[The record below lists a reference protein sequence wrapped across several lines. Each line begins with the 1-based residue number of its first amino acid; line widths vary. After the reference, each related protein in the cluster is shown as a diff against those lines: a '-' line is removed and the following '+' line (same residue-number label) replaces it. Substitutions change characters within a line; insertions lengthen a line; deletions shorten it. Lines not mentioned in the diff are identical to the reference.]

1 MDVLF
6 PFYLLG
12 ALAIAIP
19 IALHLRRRPPKDR
32 VEFSSLL
39 FLDPQ
44 TPQRKRRSKLENLLL
59 LLLRCLA
66 ILLLALLF
74 SRPFFRDPNALAQ
87 AGEGVCRIILVDRS
101 ASMRR
106 TGLWED
112 AVKKAR
118 AQLEA
123 SKPEDRVA
131 LLTFD
136 SSVQT
141 VTSFEQWKQQPS
153 TERIRLASDALAV
166 EKPGWEKTAL
176 DAALIEAVGML
187 EDETRGTPD
196 AKQIVLVSDLQEGA
210 DHGQLEHF
218 AWPESIELRLEPVVI
233 AKPGNAA
240 AHLVAQAE
248 NEEEVDEKARQ
259 THVLRVRVTNSQD
272 AKAEKLKLAWEGD
285 APANALEVLLPPGAT
300 RVVTAPP
307 RPEKAPAYLQL
318 QGDAEDFDDRVYI
331 APPQARPVDLLYIG
345 DQIDAGST
353 ESPLFYVERALS
365 PTDTLIPKVTATKP
379 ADLTREKVL
388 ASDAIVSAATLS
400 VEQGAWLHEFA
411 ENGGIILLALK
422 KGESVP
428 AFVATPPLEVKEA
441 VVNDYAML
449 QGIDFDHPVL
459 RPFAGPGLRDFTKIH
474 FWKYRKLSLPKDAAD
489 TTRVLA
495 YFDTGDPALVEIRL
509 NRGRAFLFT
518 SAWTPSE
525 SQLAL
530 SSKFVPLLYS
540 MLSTAGFESQAKR
553 QFYAGDILPGPAPEA
568 VMKSPDGKTLPAGQF
583 RTDVPGIY
591 AITQG
596 TETFTYAVNV
606 PVSESR
612 LEPLKPEF
620 FTAAGITLPRS
631 QIATGVEPTPAEKM
645 QMERV
650 ELEGRQKLWKWLLAA
665 AILILLAE
673 TFLANRPARASSGGE
688 EAAPAQA

>member
-1 MDVLF
+1 VDVLF

-59 LLLRCLA
+59 LILRCLA

-87 AGEGVCRIILVDRS
+87 AGEGVCRIVLLDRS

-118 AQLEA
+118 AALEA

-131 LLTFD
+131 FLTFD
-136 SSVQT
+136 SAVQT

-196 AKQIVLVSDLQEGA
+196 AKQIVLISDLQEGA
-210 DHGQLEHF
+210 DQGQLEHF

-240 AHLVAQAE
+240 AHLVAKA
-248 NEEEVDEKARQ
+248 EEEDEDEETARRD
-259 THVLRVRVTNSQD
+259 HVLRVRVTNSQD
-272 AKAEKLKLAWEGD
+272 AKAEKLKLAWEND
-285 APANALEVLLPPGAT
+285 AANALEVLLPPGAT

-318 QGDAEDFDDRVYI
+318 EGDAEDFDDRVYI
-331 APPQARPVDLLYIG
+331 APPQARPVNLLYIG
-345 DQIDAGST
+345 DQIDAAST

-365 PTDTLIPKVTATKP
+365 PTDTLVPKIAASKP
-379 ADLTREKVL
+379 AELTREKVL
-388 ASDAIVSAATLS
+388 ASDAIVSAAALS

-411 ENGGIILLALK
+411 ESGGVILLALK
-422 KGESVP
+422 RGETVP

-474 FWKYRKLSLPKDAAD
+474 FWRYRKLSLPKEAKD

-495 YFDTGDPALVEIRL
+495 SFDTGDPALVEFRL
-509 NRGRAFLFT
+509 DRGRVFLFT

-540 MLSTAGFESQAKR
+540 MLGTAGFESQAKR
-553 QFYAGDILPGPAPEA
+553 QFYAGDVLPGPAPEA
-568 VMKSPDGKTLPAGQF
+568 VMKTPDGKTLPAGQF
-583 RTDVPGIY
+583 RTDAPGIY

-631 QIATGVEPTPAEKM
+631 QASTGAEPTPAEKM

-665 AILILLAE
+665 AVLILLAE
-673 TFLANRPARASSGGE
+673 TFLANRPARASTANE